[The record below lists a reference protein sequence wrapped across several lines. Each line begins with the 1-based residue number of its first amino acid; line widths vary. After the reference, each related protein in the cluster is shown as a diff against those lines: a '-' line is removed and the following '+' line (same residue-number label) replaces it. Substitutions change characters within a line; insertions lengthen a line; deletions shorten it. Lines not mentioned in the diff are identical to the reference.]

1 MKTGFRVYSDFR
13 RADEKLIKEL
23 SDIPSANI
31 SDSMNRMY
39 AMYGG
44 IRPFNGKKNCRQYS
58 DRKTAC
64 R

>member
-44 IRPFNGKKNCRQYS
+44 IRPFNGKKLPAVQ
-58 DRKTAC
+58 
-64 R
+64 